1 MAVSL
6 RAESQSVME
15 VTPGSFDDVRER
27 ALSWQEDRSY
37 RWWFVRGT
45 FYNEQ
50 HPVTVHPLCVVL
62 GIL

>member
-1 MAVSL
+1 
-6 RAESQSVME
+6 ME
-15 VTPGSFDDVRER
+15 VTPGSSDDVRER

-45 FYNEQ
+45 FYNEE
-50 HPVTVHPLCVVL
+50 HPVTVHPPCIVL